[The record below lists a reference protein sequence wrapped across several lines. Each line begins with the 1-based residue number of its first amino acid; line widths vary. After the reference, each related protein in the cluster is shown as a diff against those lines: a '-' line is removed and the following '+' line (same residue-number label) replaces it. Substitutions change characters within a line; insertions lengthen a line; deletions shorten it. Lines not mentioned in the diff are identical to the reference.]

1 MQSDENSLKPKLGW
15 LQKFKLRWKSMT
27 RLQQQLTC
35 FVGIP
40 TLAVFLYT
48 GIFAS
53 PMYIS
58 EVQFAIRASSDQSTS
73 VDFASQIFKTANST
87 LQDAQVINAFIRSP
101 DAFDR
106 LDKSLKLVEHY
117 SDRKHDFI
125 SRLTKNPTLYDKQAY
140 WDCVATPVLDPD
152 TGILKFSVRA
162 YTPEMAQAISAGVLR
177 QGEELVNEMNERARQ
192 DSLVLAEQ
200 EVKRAQVRLA
210 RAQDNLKAFRDTHA
224 DLDPKATASGL
235 QSLVL
240 ELEGQR
246 SAVKAQIAE
255 LSGYMK
261 PAAPQLKSLQGKL
274 KAIESQLNVEKARLA
289 GQKEGDTLNSWV
301 SEFEALTIES
311 EFAQK
316 QLISAM
322 TALETARVSLISQAR
337 YVVSV
342 VRPTLPDESRYPK
355 VLISTLTTLL
365 GTLIIFALVKLIIAS
380 IKEHMGF

>member
-261 PAAPQLKSLQGKL
+261 PD
-274 KAIESQLNVEKARLA
+274 NRRLR
-289 GQKEGDTLNSWV
+289 S
-301 SEFEALTIES
+301 
-311 EFAQK
+311 
-316 QLISAM
+316 
-322 TALETARVSLISQAR
+322 
-337 YVVSV
+337 
-342 VRPTLPDESRYPK
+342 
-355 VLISTLTTLL
+355 
-365 GTLIIFALVKLIIAS
+365 
-380 IKEHMGF
+380 

>member
-1 MQSDENSLKPKLGW
+1 M
-15 LQKFKLRWKSMT
+15 
-27 RLQQQLTC
+27 
-35 FVGIP
+35 
-40 TLAVFLYT
+40 
-48 GIFAS
+48 
-53 PMYIS
+53 
-58 EVQFAIRASSDQSTS
+58 
-73 VDFASQIFKTANST
+73 
-87 LQDAQVINAFIRSP
+87 
-101 DAFDR
+101 
-106 LDKSLKLVEHY
+106 
-117 SDRKHDFI
+117 
-125 SRLTKNPTLYDKQAY
+125 
-140 WDCVATPVLDPD
+140 
-152 TGILKFSVRA
+152 
-162 YTPEMAQAISAGVLR
+162 
-177 QGEELVNEMNERARQ
+177 
-192 DSLVLAEQ
+192 
-200 EVKRAQVRLA
+200 
-210 RAQDNLKAFRDTHA
+210 
-224 DLDPKATASGL
+224 
-235 QSLVL
+235 

-365 GTLIIFALVKLIIAS
+365 GTLLIFALVKLIIAS